1 MLADAVCCCA
11 SGRWYFLFLDSL
23 YFEGTVNN
31 PAFLRRSLNRH
42 TDTSIRPSRK
52 DASAQ
57 KVVQKKEAKQRHER
71 VLREVN
77 LSCDQK

>member
-31 PAFLRRSLNRH
+31 PAFLHASLNS
-42 TDTSIRPSRK
+42 TQTLQSEPPG
-52 DASAQ
+52 
-57 KVVQKKEAKQRHER
+57 KKG
-71 VLREVN
+71 
-77 LSCDQK
+77 S

>member
-31 PAFLRRSLNRH
+31 PAFLHASLNSTQTLQSSLPER
-42 TDTSIRPSRK
+42 RGAEKLLQRERK
-52 DASAQ
+52 RKIQ
-57 KVVQKKEAKQRHER
+57 RVVF
-71 VLREVN
+71 
-77 LSCDQK
+77 